1 MLPLQPLAR
10 HLAKELETPRHHH
23 NWWQRCLLPRR
34 RSSSRSRRKTR
45 RRRRRRR
52 WWWTRWSNL
61 LGSRSISCWCGGLR
75 IGDQISNH
83 FLRFSPNLV
92 KPPIDPV
99 VSCAI
104 WVEAPDLGDFDCFDQ
119 FVRLIVEE
127 FWLICSI
134 STNLFWLLYLLS
146 WFGHFTNS
154 FGQFFFNNFELMC
167 PISSEIGWFTHSF
180 DRVLRN
186 FD

>member
-1 MLPLQPLAR
+1 MTSPVSTKIKREMGRLMLPLQPLAR

-52 WWWTRWSNL
+52 WWTRWNNL

-92 KPPIDPV
+92 KPIAHW
-99 VSCAI
+99 S
-104 WVEAPDLGDFDCFDQ
+104 G
-119 FVRLIVEE
+119 
-127 FWLICSI
+127 
-134 STNLFWLLYLLS
+134 
-146 WFGHFTNS
+146 
-154 FGQFFFNNFELMC
+154 
-167 PISSEIGWFTHSF
+167 
-180 DRVLRN
+180 RVLRN
-186 FD
+186 LGRSARFGWFWLFWSICASDCWGVLVNMFNFDQFILVTLLIELVWSLYQFIWSVFF